1 MGWSASN
8 IDGSW
13 VYSELVVLNSS
24 GNVSEVRSNFRVI
37 KITYS
42 NDTGNTVD
50 IKSFTCQLGSGDTD
64 GDPIYSGG
72 KRSDGT
78 AISYT
83 VNGGTIS
90 VAAVYNGSVI
100 SRSTV
105 TRDVACENHGARL
118 PDPESGWFVNIA
130 TNTNYSVTFNLTS
143 TVRLSPGGEAVF
155 YVGKYGSSNTIL
167 SSRYNDT
174 RHLVTGVV
182 EVYKPPITGS
192 VTITANDQT
201 ILYGNSAS
209 VSYNVT
215 VTGAPSGYQQSVS
228 GGGSLGTITSQRSGT
243 VSVTITHPDYEGS
256 LTDSDT
262 YVILCKLNAPT
273 TSLSSSTSGF
283 TIGTNI
289 TPTVSEG
296 NNPSGCERY
305 HQVSLNSS
313 STWTNVSVPYTI
325 SSGSSVRFR
334 TSLSKVAGYTSSDWG
349 SPSSTVSIYYEPRSM
364 SSNGFTVNYR
374 YTPPNGTE
382 TNLPTGD
389 NVAVPTGSVKINWS
403 SFLASKNLGRFNY
416 YRVYIY
422 KEGTTTS
429 PLASQSGSNDPNSSK
444 SQTFTISPDWAG
456 QRIYL
461 KLECLCRWPDSTSGA
476 LYGPNTSTGVFTS
489 SSFLV
494 GGYPEVPVVKYP
506 LGTTFSSANKRLR
519 LIFTVSNPP
528 YLSDWDITDVE
539 VEVRGTSTRTYKYST
554 SPAHF
559 YSKMSNKPD
568 TIPSGT
574 ILDFTTPEVDN
585 ISSGTTYRIR
595 CSNQYM
601 TGDWTGYY
609 FLNFIS
615 LDYMVQNRK
624 LLETDMIKLHQS
636 LVDITRG
643 YTNYNSNLY
652 SEISVM
658 YPPKVEQDKYLVK
671 ATGVYLGSSG
681 IIKKLSSLYDL
692 VSVNSVPPSGL
703 GLNFSQIDTITTTQ
717 VVDAQSPP
725 FSVSGGY
732 YQPKGNY
739 FNIIINVLKSML

>member
-1 MGWSASN
+1 MPITGVVSKGSGGNWGVSSSN
-8 IDGSW
+8 VMNIKFSNNESTT
-13 VYSELVVLNSS
+13 YLLNS
-24 GNVSEVRSNFRVI
+24 F
-37 KITYS
+37 
-42 NDTGNTVD
+42 
-50 IKSFTCQLGSGDTD
+50 
-64 GDPIYSGG
+64 
-72 KRSDGT
+72 
-78 AISYT
+78 
-83 VNGGTIS
+83 
-90 VAAVYNGSVI
+90 
-100 SRSTV
+100 
-105 TRDVACENHGARL
+105 
-118 PDPESGWFVNIA
+118 
-130 TNTNYSVTFNLTS
+130 
-143 TVRLSPGGEAVF
+143 TVRLGVGVGTLYNSDGSPVTCSYSEITATTRGSFVTSATVTQRVSVENAGSSSSDGYFNDISGNSSYNVTFVLSTPYSMSPGSTAEVNIYKSGPSN
-155 YVGKYGSSNTIL
+155 GSGTGALTSRKPDGSYL
-167 SSRYNDT
+167 SVNST
-174 RHLVTGVV
+174 Q
-182 EVYKPPITGS
+182 YKPPITDIGS
-192 VTITANDQT
+192 VTITADDQT

-209 VSYNVT
+209 VIYKVT
-215 VTGAPSGYQQSVS
+215 VTGVPAGYQQSVS
-228 GGGSLGTITSQRSGT
+228 GGGSLGIITSQRSGT
-243 VSVTITHPDYEGS
+243 VYVTITHPDYSGE
-256 LTDSDT
+256 LKAEDSYT
-262 YVILCKLNAPT
+262 ITCKLNAPT

-389 NVAVPTGSVKINWS
+389 NVAVPTGSVRINWS

-461 KLECLCRWPDSTSGA
+461 KLECLCRWPDSTSGT

-609 FLNFIS
+609 SLNFIS

-643 YTNYNSNLY
+643 YINYNSNLY

-658 YPPKVEQDKYLVK
+658 YPPKVEQDKYLVE

-703 GLNFSQIDTITTTQ
+703 GLNFSQIDSVTTTQ
-717 VVDAQSPP
+717 VVSAQSPP